1 MRVFVAITACLL
13 ASAAVAEGRKQVP
26 QYPYP
31 SDPQYQYPPMDARGE
46 KPTKCPKG
54 LKPYQGE
61 CRKWR
66 RVD

>member
-1 MRVFVAITACLL
+1 MRIAIALAACFIVSTAF
-13 ASAAVAEGRKQVP
+13 AQGRQQMP

-31 SDPQYQYPPMDARGE
+31 SEPMYQYPPMDARGE
-46 KPTKCPKG
+46 KRTKCPKD
-54 LKPYQGE
+54 LKPYQGV